1 MTTSSET
8 VGRTERGLSEVQP
21 VSSNLRIITQS
32 LQSIWAMSLAMIAAI
47 HTQDFRSVHPVLII
61 EFDQFT
67 VNFPRKSYIVGM
79 WEFPNDD
86 FAYPLAIL

>member
-8 VGRTERGLSEVQP
+8 VGRTERGLSEVQT

-32 LQSIWAMSLAMIAAI
+32 LQSIWATSLAMISVI
-47 HTQDFRSVHPVLII
+47 HTQDFRSVHSILII

-67 VNFPRKSYIVGM
+67 ANFPRKSPIVGM
-79 WEFPNDD
+79 CEFPNDD
-86 FAYPLAIL
+86 FAHPFGIL